1 MQALLAS
8 QGWEFDVFICHAEP
22 DRSFIAILRDEMQNC
37 GLRTFVDIE
46 PLKLEDRVQK
56 PVAHAIVNSPFF
68 VVVLSQNLLHHESE
82 IEAALAFPKDHK
94 KILPVFYQ
102 MSVDDCRQSNKEL
115 YRKLAA
121 IRGLHKQYER
131 ETDEQF
137 AERISSKVVQMAE
150 EQHQSSNLPVS
161 LLCKDTLYFL
171 NGVLP
176 FQMV

>member
-8 QGWEFDVFICHAEP
+8 QGWEFDIFICHAEP
-22 DRSFIAILRDEMQNC
+22 DRSFIAILRDEMQNR

-46 PLKLEDRVQK
+46 PLKLEDSVQK

-68 VVVLSQNLLHHESE
+68 VVVLSQNSLHPESE

-102 MSVDDCRQSNKEL
+102 MSVDECRQSNKEL
-115 YRKLAA
+115 YRKLAD
-121 IRGLHKQYER
+121 IRGLHNR
-131 ETDEQF
+131 SETDEEF
-137 AERISSKVVQMAE
+137 AERISYEVKQKAN
-150 EQHQSSNLPVS
+150 EQQQSSNLPIS

-176 FQMV
+176 FQMI